1 MFSYVFASWNTLI
14 VRCCVFILSCT
25 NFSDI
30 WSPHRHDATGH
41 VFSTFPVSR
50 SRFGQ
55 KHLHRL
61 TSSSSSSWLSRPWL
75 IHRMCAWAENPEKM
89 GYLAVAFRGTA
100 LPGVVL
106 VIYYT
111 SINLWLNL
119 KGDTKH
125 TELSMKFNFPS
136 KCTHVAVK
144 KPFVEYISHECIY
157 RKKTKYT
164 FFTCIHIPGTLAV
177 LFFGGFN
184 PPKEDPYIDQNNNDQ
199 HGWRSLKVGTSL
211 ASMGSSQWMRNRTT
225 TTDLQATT
233 CWDAWREVGWY
244 VVCSCVKKR
253 VRWRKW
259 FDISK
264 IVYKMLWVNLVG
276 SFVDFDLS
284 SMTLLSCGKWFK
296 DIDANCRTCYFQALS
311 LRLGMTWNWVAMWLE
326 GRFRSLKLFKRFF
339 LYNGH
344 DFKAALSHDG
354 STFFAPFLATTKPAS
369 RWVPNDYSDAVSM
382 KCLNYYVSTFTLI
395 TSYGW
400 SNKSCTNWYV

>member
-1 MFSYVFASWNTLI
+1 MFLLVGILWLWDAVFSYYHVQISLTFGHHIDMMQQGMFSPRFPFPAAVLVKNICIAWHHRLLLLDFLDLDSSIECALGLRILRRWVTWQSHFVGLHFRELSLWYIILQSIFDWIWREIRSTLNCRWNL
-14 VRCCVFILSCT
+14 
-25 NFSDI
+25 
-30 WSPHRHDATGH
+30 
-41 VFSTFPVSR
+41 TFPQNAPMLQWRNHLLNIFHMNVYIGKKQNI
-50 SRFGQ
+50 RF
-55 KHLHRL
+55 LPVYIYPEP
-61 TSSSSSSWLSRPWL
+61 WLS
-75 IHRMCAWAENPEKM
+75 
-89 GYLAVAFRGTA
+89 
-100 LPGVVL
+100 
-106 VIYYT
+106 
-111 SINLWLNL
+111 
-119 KGDTKH
+119 
-125 TELSMKFNFPS
+125 
-136 KCTHVAVK
+136 
-144 KPFVEYISHECIY
+144 
-157 RKKTKYT
+157 
-164 FFTCIHIPGTLAV
+164 FFL
-177 LFFGGFN
+177 GGFN

>member
-25 NFSDI
+25 TFSDI

-100 LPGVVL
+100 LPGVFL

-136 KCTHVAVK
+136 KRIHVAVK
-144 KPFVEYISHECIY
+144 KPVVKYILDIY
-157 RKKTKYT
+157 
-164 FFTCIHIPGTLAV
+164 I
-177 LFFGGFN
+177 
-184 PPKEDPYIDQNNNDQ
+184 
-199 HGWRSLKVGTSL
+199 
-211 ASMGSSQWMRNRTT
+211 
-225 TTDLQATT
+225 
-233 CWDAWREVGWY
+233 
-244 VVCSCVKKR
+244 
-253 VRWRKW
+253 
-259 FDISK
+259 
-264 IVYKMLWVNLVG
+264 
-276 SFVDFDLS
+276 
-284 SMTLLSCGKWFK
+284 
-296 DIDANCRTCYFQALS
+296 
-311 LRLGMTWNWVAMWLE
+311 
-326 GRFRSLKLFKRFF
+326 
-339 LYNGH
+339 
-344 DFKAALSHDG
+344 
-354 STFFAPFLATTKPAS
+354 
-369 RWVPNDYSDAVSM
+369 
-382 KCLNYYVSTFTLI
+382 
-395 TSYGW
+395 
-400 SNKSCTNWYV
+400 